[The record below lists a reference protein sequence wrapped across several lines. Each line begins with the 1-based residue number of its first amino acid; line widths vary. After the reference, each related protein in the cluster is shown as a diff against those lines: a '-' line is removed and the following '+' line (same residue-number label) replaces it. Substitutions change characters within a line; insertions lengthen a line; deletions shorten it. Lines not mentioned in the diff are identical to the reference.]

1 MKDLEKHFEDIKSG
15 KIKDYAILGMD
26 EKGEVTIH
34 ISGRGP
40 VIDGL
45 LHKAQIQADKNT
57 DNKTLEHALKALLDD

>member
-45 LHKAQIQADKNT
+45 LHEAQIQADKNT
-57 DNKTLEHALKALLDD
+57 NNQALEHTLKAFLDD

>member
-45 LHKAQIQADKNT
+45 LHEAQIQADKNT
-57 DNKTLEHALKALLDD
+57 NNQVLEHALKAFLDD

>member
-15 KIKDYAILGMD
+15 KIKDYAILGID

-45 LHKAQIQADKNT
+45 LHEAQIQADKNT
-57 DNKTLEHALKALLDD
+57 NNQALEHALKAFLDD

>member
-45 LHKAQIQADKNT
+45 LHEAQIQADKSTN
-57 DNKTLEHALKALLDD
+57 NQALEHALKAFLDD